1 MATNVF
7 TPPQED
13 WMEVLDTFLSGE
25 SGEPNQASKSVLC
38 GGRQQLENISSY
50 LPPEAIQKLTPSQN
64 TKHGRIIET
73 ASTVREESKVQT
85 QDCNNPNRE
94 PNAESN
100 AEVNAESKALARSER
115 KRTREKKR
123 RCDVNAQ
130 FADLTTLLR
139 RVEEEDENEDD
150 DVEKRVTSSNPTN
163 RVDLIARTIYM
174 MERIHEGNIKRRKK
188 ISKLQQDIMD
198 AEKRAKVAEEKL
210 QKVKLDGKQQMMM
223 MVPMMVPSSNGSSSS
238 GCLSI
243 MPPSNNL
250 NLNMPPGFPGQG
262 HSSFLQPGMPYCPP
276 MMMGGQM
283 SNYFPGMVK
292 PAPYSNPMPPPL
304 PGKGLK
310 GINVDALNYAMP
322 PKLGLVNPTPGAN
335 LAHCA

>member
-1 MATNVF
+1 
-7 TPPQED
+7 
-13 WMEVLDTFLSGE
+13 MEVLDTFLSGDSAE
-25 SGEPNQASKSVLC
+25 TNQAPKSVLAC
-38 GGRQQLENISSY
+38 SGRQQLENISSY
-50 LPPEAIQKLTPSQN
+50 LSPETIQKLTPCHS
-64 TKHGRIIET
+64 TKQSRNIET
-73 ASTVREESKVQT
+73 ASIVREESKVQT
-85 QDCNNPNRE
+85 QDCNISSN
-94 PNAESN
+94 ESN
-100 AEVNAESKALARSER
+100 SECCGEINAESKALARSER

-188 ISKLQQDIMD
+188 MSKLQQDIMD
-198 AEKRAKVAEEKL
+198 VEKRAKVAEDKL
-210 QKVKLDGKQQMMM
+210 QKQKLDGKQQMMM
-223 MVPMMVPSSNGSSSS
+223 MFPMMVPSPGGSSNS

-243 MPPSNNL
+243 MPPASNL
-250 NLNMPPGFPGQG
+250 NLNVQPGYPGQG
-262 HSSFLQPGMPYCPP
+262 HSSFLQHGMPYCPP

-283 SNYFPGMVK
+283 PNYFPGMVK
-292 PAPYSNPMPPPL
+292 PTPYSNTMVQNH

-310 GINVDALNYAMP
+310 GINVDALNYTMP
-322 PKLGLVNPTPGAN
+322 PKLGLVNPSPGAN